1 MSPSSKRRRPSTAS
15 APAVRPP
22 QPEEP
27 DEPDEPDWDDESDGQ
42 EFSRL
47 GAAAGVAY
55 ALVGFIGS
63 SLLPVGAVEPED
75 SAQAAARQFT
85 AERGRISAG
94 VLLTVFS
101 LFFLLVFV
109 CWLYR
114 WLREVEGPRG
124 WLATLSLG
132 GGLLTVGAVS
142 VVVLLS
148 LAGTVLEDYGGDA
161 VMART
166 LLLLQWQAVAIAF
179 IPTAAF
185 VGATSLVGYTRDVLP
200 RWLTYS
206 GLIIALG
213 LLLPPIAFFP
223 FLLSNLW
230 TGMLAVVLLQ
240 RVRAG

>member
-1 MSPSSKRRRPSTAS
+1 MSPSSKRRRPPTSPPAAT
-15 APAVRPP
+15 APAAPP
-22 QPEEP
+22 DDPE
-27 DEPDEPDWDDESDGQ
+27 EPDWDDDEPDGQ

-47 GAAAGVAY
+47 GAGAGVAY

-63 SLLPVGAVEPED
+63 SLLPVGAVDPED

-166 LLLLQWQAVAIAF
+166 LLLLQWQAVAVAF